1 MKGFFDVMIGR
12 NRSRYALG
20 LVVVAMTA
28 CSASGTSFTQPQPL
42 SLATV
47 SERRDA
53 HAARP
58 KELVISEYNGS
69 GSPSS
74 YISIYK
80 EKYSLKGTI
89 TNSLDRPYSLWY
101 DHQGNL
107 YAANY
112 GAADVT
118 EYSKNSDT
126 PSFTYSSG
134 LTCPSG
140 VTTDTKLNV
149 YVTDSCNGNV
159 TEYNQGTSSISVQC
173 TISYVS
179 AKNVAV
185 DASGD
190 VFVSYQA
197 TSGHGGIAEYV
208 GGLGNGCNATF
219 YQPING
225 SQGPPVQPA
234 GLAIDKKGILILCDV
249 MGARVDVIPPP
260 YSSISKYI
268 SGFSSPERIALD
280 KKQSLL
286 FVTDSGL
293 NETMVLKYPSGKLK
307 TTIPAAGPGSLWG
320 VAAYPN

>member
-1 MKGFFDVMIGR
+1 M
-12 NRSRYALG
+12 
-20 LVVVAMTA
+20 
-28 CSASGTSFTQPQPL
+28 
-42 SLATV
+42 
-47 SERRDA
+47 
-53 HAARP
+53 
-58 KELVISEYNGS
+58 ISEYNGS

-80 EKYSLKGTI
+80 GTYSLKGTI
-89 TNSLDRPYSLWY
+89 TNGLGRPYSLWY
-101 DHQGNL
+101 DRQGNL

-140 VTTDTKLNV
+140 VTTDTNLNV
-149 YVTDSCNGNV
+149 YVTDSCNGDV
-159 TEYNQGTSSISVQC
+159 TEYNQGISSISVQC

-249 MGARVDVIPPP
+249 MGGRVDVIPPP

-293 NETMVLKYPSGKLK
+293 NETNGSEVSVGQVKDDHSRRWAGKFVGRCCLPK
-307 TTIPAAGPGSLWG
+307 LRLRFCETTS
-320 VAAYPN
+320 